1 MNNHRVEIKA
11 PTQQER
17 TAILAAIRKCI
28 LKRHFNVGGVDY
40 DEWAGRFDDHA
51 ASLLTGGLDEF
62 EEGIRA
68 SLAELRSS
76 HSVFYHE
83 RTSRLL
89 PQHCIGA
96 TLRAFGDDGVQQ
108 WHFLDVFEESLPQLA
123 GIKRGDAL
131 LSVDGIQFLP
141 SNMPPF
147 RIDATHRLTVS
158 DGQRET
164 QRELEIKIPFR
175 KGTPERPPIIEPSS
189 PRDGVIQ
196 PRTSILRIP
205 YFPGPTGISFAND
218 LDLAIADIKSKGCD
232 RLIIDLRGNI
242 GGSLGFARLA
252 SYPCPGRLLIRHSL
266 TPNRPRHGYKRDAP
280 PCSHA
285 SIQSRVPLGPRSL
298 CSAGQIRDAADP
310 EPGSTTLP
318 WESRSPRERVDEQR
332 RRNARGLC
340 AGKSPS
346 DDRRHQDSW
355 QRSRSHQS
363 KGGRGV
369 LAAGAGLWVVY
380 VSRKMPGRRGCSS

>member
-141 SNMPPF
+141 SNMPLSASTRHTGSPCP
-147 RIDATHRLTVS
+147 TVNAKRS
-158 DGQRET
+158 EN
-164 QRELEIKIPFR
+164 
-175 KGTPERPPIIEPSS
+175 S
-189 PRDGVIQ
+189 
-196 PRTSILRIP
+196 
-205 YFPGPTGISFAND
+205 
-218 LDLAIADIKSKGCD
+218 KSKY
-232 RLIIDLRGNI
+232 R
-242 GGSLGFARLA
+242 FAKGH
-252 SYPCPGRLLIRHSL
+252 P
-266 TPNRPRHGYKRDAP
+266 
-280 PCSHA
+280 
-285 SIQSRVPLGPRSL
+285 
-298 CSAGQIRDAADP
+298 SA
-310 EPGSTTLP
+310 LP
-318 WESRSPRERVDEQR
+318 
-332 RRNARGLC
+332 
-340 AGKSPS
+340 
-346 DDRRHQDSW
+346 
-355 QRSRSHQS
+355 
-363 KGGRGV
+363 
-369 LAAGAGLWVVY
+369 
-380 VSRKMPGRRGCSS
+380 